1 MESESGDRA
10 RPATA
15 ISNALTRMH
24 REYYGRGATSVRTSI
39 GRDHVITFLE
49 DILTPSERTLVDS
62 GHLEPVRQTRLA
74 FQVAMRDEFVGTV
87 ERATGRKVRAF
98 LSQVHFDP
106 DIAAE
111 LFLLEPE
118 DPPATASETVE
129 A

>member
-1 MESESGDRA
+1 METETGERA

-24 REYYGRGATSVRTSI
+24 REYYGRGATTVRTTI

-62 GHLEPVRQTRLA
+62 GHVEPVRQTRLA
-74 FQVAMRDEFVGTV
+74 FQVAMREEFIGTV
-87 ERATGRKVRAF
+87 EKATGRKVRAF

-111 LFLLEPE
+111 IFLFEP
-118 DPPATASETVE
+118 DGAKADSEPVE

>member
-1 MESESGDRA
+1 METESGERA

-15 ISNALTRMH
+15 ISNALTSMH
-24 REYYGRGATSVRTSI
+24 REYYGRGATTVRTTI

-62 GHLEPVRQTRLA
+62 GHVEPVRQTRLA
-74 FQVAMRDEFVGTV
+74 FQVAMREEFIGTV
-87 ERATGRKVRAF
+87 EKATGRKVRAF

-106 DIAAE
+106 DVAAE
-111 LFLLEPE
+111 IFLLEP
-118 DPPATASETVE
+118 DGAKADSEPVE

>member
-1 MESESGDRA
+1 MERESVDRA

-24 REYYGRGATSVRTSI
+24 REYYGRGATTVHTAI

-62 GHLEPVRQTRLA
+62 GHVEPVRQTRLA
-74 FQVAMRDEFVGTV
+74 FQIAMRDEFIGTV
-87 ERATGRKVRAF
+87 ESATGRKVRAF

-106 DIAAE
+106 DVAAE
-111 LFLLEPE
+111 IFLLEPE
-118 DPPATASETVE
+118 HDPAERPQSR
-129 A
+129 